1 MSANS
6 KTFLI
11 TGAAGFIGAALSIRL
26 LNRGEKVIGIDDLNN
41 YYDPKLK
48 KSRLQEI
55 EKSLLKSSGSWN
67 FYNFSIRRPLR

>member
-1 MSANS
+1 MSTQS

-26 LNRGEKVIGIDDLNN
+26 LNRGEKVIGIDNLSN

-48 KSRLQEI
+48 KSRLARNR
-55 EKSLLKSSGSWN
+55 KKP
-67 FYNFSIRRPLR
+67 Y